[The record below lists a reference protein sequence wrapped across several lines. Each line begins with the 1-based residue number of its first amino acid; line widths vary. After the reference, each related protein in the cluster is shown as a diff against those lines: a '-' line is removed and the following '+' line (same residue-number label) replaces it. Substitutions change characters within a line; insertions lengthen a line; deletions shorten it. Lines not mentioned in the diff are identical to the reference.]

1 MARVRYEA
9 QWYPLEP
16 HESVLDG
23 LLRQGHSVPHAC
35 KAGVCQSCLL
45 RAASGAVPEKA
56 QVGLKETLK
65 ARNYFLACSCRL
77 EAGTEL
83 ELAGGAEE
91 LQVPARLE
99 SLELLSED
107 VLRVRLR
114 PEAPFEYRAGQYLT
128 LLRADGLARS
138 YSVASLPGEETL
150 ELHVRLLPGG
160 AMSGWLRTEA
170 RPGEAVR
177 LQGPAGECFYV
188 PGRPEQPLLLAGTG
202 TGLAPLY
209 GIVRD
214 ALAQGHTG
222 PIWLFHGAR
231 DARGLYLVEA
241 LRELAARYSNLHYRP
256 SVLEGRLGE
265 GIAVGALDALIRA
278 ECPKPVG
285 WRAFLCGNP
294 ELVVSLRKKLFLA
307 GLSLKDIH
315 ADAFLPSLRP
325 PESVGATARAS
336 DASR

>member
-1 MARVRYEA
+1 MSRVRYEA
-9 QWYPLEP
+9 EWYPLQPE
-16 HESVLDG
+16 ESVLDG
-23 LLRQGHSVPHAC
+23 LLRQGIAVPHAC
-35 KAGVCQSCLL
+35 KAGVCQSCLM
-45 RAASGAVPEKA
+45 RAASGTLPEKA

-65 ARNYFLACSCRL
+65 ARNYFLACSCTL
-77 EAGTEL
+77 EQGTEL
-83 ELAGGAEE
+83 ELGGGTDE
-91 LQVPARLE
+91 LRVPARID
-99 SLELLSED
+99 SLTPLSED

-114 PEAPFEYRAGQYLT
+114 PEAPFEFRAGQYLT

-138 YSVASLPGEETL
+138 YSVASLPREGLL

-170 RPGEAVR
+170 RLGDAVR
-177 LQGPAGECFYV
+177 IQGPAGECFYV

-214 ALAQGHTG
+214 ALEEGHAG

-231 DARGLYLVEA
+231 DPRGLYLVEE
-241 LRELAARYSNLHYRP
+241 LRELAARHPNLHYRP
-256 SVLEGRLGE
+256 SVLEGRLEE
-265 GIAVGALDALIRA
+265 GVHVGALDALIRA

-294 ELVVSLRKKLFLA
+294 ELVQSLRKKLFLA

-315 ADAFLPSLRP
+315 ADAFLPSASK
-325 PESVGATARAS
+325 PEGAGANGRAS

>member
-1 MARVRYEA
+1 MSRVRYEA
-9 QWYPLEP
+9 QWYPLQPE
-16 HESVLDG
+16 ESVLDG
-23 LLRQGHSVPHAC
+23 LLRQGIAVPHAC
-35 KAGVCQSCLL
+35 KAGVCQSCLM
-45 RAASGAVPEKA
+45 RAASGTLPEKA
-56 QVGLKETLK
+56 QTGLKETLK
-65 ARNYFLACSCRL
+65 ARNYFLACSCKL
-77 EAGTEL
+77 DQGTEL
-83 ELAGGAEE
+83 EVGGGADE
-91 LQVPARLE
+91 LRVSARID
-99 SLELLSED
+99 SLMPLSED
-107 VLRVRLR
+107 VLRLRLR
-114 PEAPFEYRAGQYLT
+114 PEAPFEFRAGQYLT

-138 YSVASLPGEETL
+138 YSVASLPREGLL

-170 RPGEAVR
+170 RPGDTVR
-177 LQGPAGECFYV
+177 IQGPAGECFYV

-214 ALAQGHTG
+214 ALEEGHAG

-231 DARGLYLVEA
+231 NPRGLYLVEE
-241 LRELAARYSNLHYRP
+241 LRELAARHPNLHYLP
-256 SVLEGRLGE
+256 SVLEGRLEE
-265 GIAVGALDALIRA
+265 GVHVGALDALIRA

-294 ELVVSLRKKLFLA
+294 ELVLSLRKKLFLA

-315 ADAFLPSLRP
+315 ADAFLPSASQ
-325 PESVGATARAS
+325 PEGAGANGRAS